1 MDFNKKM
8 KKEIKNPFSDGNCF
22 FCGINNKFGLKLKFY
37 WDEEK
42 KEASA
47 EYLPA
52 KHFTGQGNIL
62 HGAIQMGLL
71 DEIMGWTSYTC
82 TEKMAVTS
90 GINIK
95 FLKPTYINREKISIT
110 CQVIS
115 KKGPKIKMQHD
126 FVSTKNKKDHLSL
139 LFKYAGKVLDRDTIK
154 MEIWSSQKLYKWS
167 RTLDVHIQ
175 RLRAKLEKNPE
186 QPQYILTIPG
196 VGYKLSNSD

>member
-1 MDFNKKM
+1 MDVIKKM
-8 KKEIKNPFSDGNCF
+8 KKKIKNPFPDGDCF
-22 FCGINNKFGLKLKFY
+22 FCGSNNKFGLKLKVY

-42 KEASA
+42 KEAST

-71 DEIMGWTSYTC
+71 DEIMGWTSYVF

-90 GINIK
+90 DINIK

-115 KKGPKIKMQHD
+115 KEGLKIKM
-126 FVSTKNKKDHLSL
+126 N
-139 LFKYAGKVLDRDTIK
+139 
-154 MEIWSSQKLYKWS
+154 
-167 RTLDVHIQ
+167 
-175 RLRAKLEKNPE
+175 AKLFNIKGVVCTEAEGCYRILSSE
-186 QPQYILTIPG
+186 Q
-196 VGYKLSNSD
+196 YKDLIQC